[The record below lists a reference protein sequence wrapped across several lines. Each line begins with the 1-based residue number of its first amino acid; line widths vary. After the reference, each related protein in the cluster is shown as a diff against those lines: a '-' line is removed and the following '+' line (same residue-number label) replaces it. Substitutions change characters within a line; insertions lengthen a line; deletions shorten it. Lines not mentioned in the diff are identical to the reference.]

1 MSYQAVTYSGKL
13 DAKNLPMINQH
24 YLIPLPS
31 SLPTYASAR
40 DKRNAVAIQ
49 SMWKH
54 FLDQVTDPP
63 VRLSQYIPSHLAL
76 SSVLLDQVS
85 DPPDCLSLIHI
96 PPSLTI
102 HLVTPCIPS
111 MDINLPISW
120 PSTICVFSCPL
131 TTLQKSSIRT
141 QIVHAYPSLSPSGD
155 PPLSCR

>member
-63 VRLSQYIPSHLAL
+63 VRLSLYIPSHLAL

-111 MDINLPISW
+111 HGHQPTNQLAINHLRVFLPSHDASEVVNTHTNRPRLPIF
-120 PSTICVFSCPL
+120 IAL
-131 TTLQKSSIRT
+131 R
-141 QIVHAYPSLSPSGD
+141 
-155 PPLSCR
+155 